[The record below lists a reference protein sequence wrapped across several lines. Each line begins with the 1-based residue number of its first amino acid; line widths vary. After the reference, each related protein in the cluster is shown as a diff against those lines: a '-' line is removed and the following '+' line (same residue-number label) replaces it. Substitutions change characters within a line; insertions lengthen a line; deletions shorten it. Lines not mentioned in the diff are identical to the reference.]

1 MAACGVGKLSDGEAR
16 QTSTSS
22 ESAQTTCSRSSPPAS
37 ASPCWLREGTLLVD
51 TLKAEIGRC
60 TQQLSAEEEDGGRQ
74 REGADLLYRII
85 MDIWGLETG
94 QVSRTAADI
103 ACDEIR
109 YRSTCSSTTVSTK

>member
-1 MAACGVGKLSDGEAR
+1 MAACTLGNGEAR
-16 QTSTSS
+16 QTSTPC
-22 ESAQTTCSRSSPPAS
+22 EIAQTACSPSSPPAS
-37 ASPCWLREGTLLVD
+37 VSPCWLRGGTLQVD

-60 TQQLSAEEEDGGRQ
+60 TEQLSAAEEDGGRQ
-74 REGADLLYRII
+74 REGADLLYTII

-109 YRSTCSSTTVSTK
+109 YKSRVFM